1 MAKGLAVGINR
12 GYVTTKIE
20 VPSWAPGKNRNNLI

>member
-1 MAKGLAVGINR
+1 MAKGLAVGINK

-20 VPSWAPGKNRNNLI
+20 KPSWAPGTNRKLF